1 MTKEKI
7 AGYIR
12 GLGVDDVGFAK
23 VDDYRSPKSL
33 AVETF
38 LPGAKT
44 IISLVFQELDTC
56 ESPSATIAMNGRL
69 DMNCFQRSCSYQIA
83 RFLKSEFGARAV
95 TMPYSTP
102 MEQSGDRL
110 ALGDFS
116 QRHAAVAPGWAPSA
130 GIISS
135 SIPASGAGS
144 A

>member
-38 LPGAKT
+38 LPGAKNHHLAGIPGT
-44 IISLVFQELDTC
+44 RHLRKPQRHHRHERAARHELLPAVLQLPDR
-56 ESPSATIAMNGRL
+56 PL
-69 DMNCFQRSCSYQIA
+69 
-83 RFLKSEFGARAV
+83 LKSEFGARAV

-116 QRHAAVAPGWAPSA
+116 QRHAAVARG
-130 GIISS
+130 GRLR
-135 SIPASGAGS
+135 PA
-144 A
+144 